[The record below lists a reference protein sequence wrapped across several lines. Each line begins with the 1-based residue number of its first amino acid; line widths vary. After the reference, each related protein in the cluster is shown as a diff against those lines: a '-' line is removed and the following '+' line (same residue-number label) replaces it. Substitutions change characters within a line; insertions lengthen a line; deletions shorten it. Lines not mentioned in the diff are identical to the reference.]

1 MTRLCLDLFS
11 GLGGFSAAFWE
22 SPNWGVVT
30 VDIEEDFDP
39 DIQADVLDLRPDDLP
54 DPDVVLASP
63 PCTAFSMAAHGTHL
77 DGDGRPVSEWGRESL
92 ALVHHTVGLIKALD
106 PEWWILENP
115 MGGMRRQLGDP
126 DAHVWWCQYGSS
138 RAKPTDLWGRI
149 PPSFDARRCHRENP
163 QCDHER
169 APRSSN
175 RGTDASGQTAAQRA
189 EIPLGLSEE
198 ILEAVENPAPIQ
210 QTINAVTDGGKSRSV
225 DTETDRSGGQ
235 P

>member
-1 MTRLCLDLFS
+1 MSDEREETGMKHCLDLFS
-11 GLGGFSAAFWE
+11 GLGGFSAAFE
-22 SPNWGVVT
+22 DADGWGVWT
-30 VDIEEDFDP
+30 VDVEEEFAP
-39 DIQADVLDLRPDDLP
+39 DIRADVLDLRPSDFTESFVRP
-54 DPDVVLASP
+54 EFAVVLASP

-106 PEWWILENP
+106 PDYWILENP

-163 QCDHER
+163 SCDHER

-175 RGTDASGQTAAQRA
+175 RGTDASGQTAAERA
-189 EIPLGLSEE
+189 EIPYGLSEA
-198 ILEAVENPAPIQ
+198 ILEAVESPEPEQ
-210 QTINAVTDGGKSRSV
+210 QLI
-225 DTETDRSGGQ
+225 TEVA
-235 P
+235 